1 MVRSRRQKKTAKR
14 GRAFS
19 NKGPKP
25 HSGDLLSQQLQDD
38 NYMKDGRFELFIIV
52 ILLVFG
58 IYQSALYFGHQVV
71 PNSDFPSFVGVA
83 RTVLR
88 FEMPANFKRLPG
100 LGILQIGLSKFISGP
115 HPVLTAG
122 WMLNA
127 IVHPLSIV
135 LLYLI
140 GKRLLGRSALGFVL
154 LIAVNPWTIK
164 QLAQPMAETT
174 LMFFTLLTFY
184 LIFRRSYWC
193 YLLAFI
199 ATMIRYDAV
208 VLIIAAF
215 IIDMI
220 TRKTK
225 KERLTVLLLA
235 FLATLPLALW
245 MLGTYTHWES
255 SSSGHY
261 IKHFTS
267 KKHVGTGYLGLI
279 WEATFQPL
287 LQLPAWIKA
296 IFVKVPTASQIADIK
311 SANDLLYGLS
321 RIAVVIG
328 VLAAV
333 VFGSFKKK
341 WDVVA
346 LLIFS
351 ALTVSVHTRRS
362 VSTQRYTFPLIWI
375 TFLLCCYGWRNIF
388 RLINHKEKIPRP
400 VIIGFQSISSIIVI
414 VWFIMLLPL
423 LSKAAPH
430 STRSV
435 SLPFVTIGAVILLFM
450 AWGFIYQRRYIVR
463 FAALSFLICLMV
475 VSNHFTLARIVGNG
489 DTDAEFKKLADWYV
503 QNAQPDEKMVTSM
516 PNVVRLFAPK
526 HSKNFIPTSRIK
538 GDDSSG
544 FVQGCYKRNV
554 AYVAWDSRIGLAPNN
569 SYYKKWRISRI
580 AMLGKPQ
587 SIGPYGF
594 ITQLKQNDRR
604 YINIFKLRTNPPRQ

>member
-1 MVRSRRQKKTAKR
+1 MTRSRRHKKAKHFQVR
-14 GRAFS
+14 DE
-19 NKGPKP
+19 K
-25 HSGDLLSQQLQDD
+25 LL
-38 NYMKDGRFELFIIV
+38 DGLDVSVEKKRFEIFIIV

-58 IYQSALYFGHQVV
+58 IYQSVLYFGHQVV

-88 FEMPANFKRLPG
+88 FEMPASLKRLPG

-122 WMLNA
+122 WLLNA
-127 IVHPLSIV
+127 ILHPLSIV

-140 GKRLLGRSALGFVL
+140 GKRVLGRSALGFAL
-154 LIAVNPWTIK
+154 LVAVNPWTIK

-199 ATMIRYDAV
+199 TTMIRYDAA
-208 VLIIAAF
+208 VLIVAAF

-225 KERLTVLLLA
+225 KERLTVLLWASLA
-235 FLATLPLALW
+235 SLPLALW
-245 MLGTYTHWES
+245 MLGTYLHWES

-267 KKHVGTGYLGLI
+267 NKHVGTGYLGLI

-296 IFVKVPTASQIADIK
+296 VFVKAPTAAQTASIK

-321 RIAVVIG
+321 RIVVVIG
-328 VLAAV
+328 VLAGAA
-333 VFGSFKKK
+333 FGLFKKK
-341 WDVVA
+341 WNVVA

-351 ALTVSVHTRRS
+351 ALTVYVHTRRM
-362 VSTQRYTFPLIWI
+362 VSTQRYCVPLIWI

-400 VIIGFQSISSIIVI
+400 VIIAFQSITALIAI
-414 VWFIMLLPL
+414 VWFIILVPL
-423 LSKAAPH
+423 LSKAAPL
-430 STRSV
+430 SARSV
-435 SLPFVTIGAVILLFM
+435 WLPFVTIGVVMLLFLT
-450 AWGFIYQRRYIVR
+450 GGIIYQRRHIVR
-463 FAALSFLICLMV
+463 FVALSFLICLMV
-475 VSNHFTLARIVGNG
+475 VSNQFTLARMVGNG
-489 DTDAEFKKLADWYV
+489 DADAEFKKLADWYV
-503 QNAQPDEKMVTSM
+503 QNAQPGENLVTTM
-516 PNVVRLFAPK
+516 PNVVRLFAPQ
-526 HSKNFIPTSRIK
+526 HSKHFIPTSRIK
-538 GDDSSG
+538 GDDQAG
-544 FVQGCYKRNV
+544 FVQACYKRNIT
-554 AYVAWDSRIGLAPNN
+554 YVAWDSRIGLTPNN

-580 AMLGKPQ
+580 EMLAKPQ
-587 SIGPYGF
+587 SIGPYEF
-594 ITQLKQNDRR
+594 IAQLKQNDRR
-604 YINIFKLRTNPPRQ
+604 YINIFKLRTNPPQQ